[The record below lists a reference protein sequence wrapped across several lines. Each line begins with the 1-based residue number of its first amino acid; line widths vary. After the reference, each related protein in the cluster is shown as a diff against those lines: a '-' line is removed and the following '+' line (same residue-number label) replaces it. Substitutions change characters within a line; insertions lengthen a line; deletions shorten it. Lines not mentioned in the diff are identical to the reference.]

1 VRGTAA
7 GQGGSH
13 GHVRGGAGREHGRD
27 KNGKEETR
35 ATGRAGMRGGLSEW
49 RFFFYFGPAPG
60 EPCSDAESQTGV
72 LIEALPQDYYYIHWR
87 STLPK

>member
-35 ATGRAGMRGGLSEW
+35 ATGRAGVRGGRLSEW
-49 RFFFYFGPAPG
+49 RFFFILGPLLGSRVRMQSHRRA
-60 EPCSDAESQTGV
+60 S
-72 LIEALPQDYYYIHWR
+72 
-87 STLPK
+87 